1 MSVYEA
7 VIALVGDPPP
17 GYDILVWIFAAI
29 VLIFLITSA
38 FNVLYALLKFISD
51 R

>member
-1 MSVYEA
+1 MSIYEA
-7 VIALVGDPPP
+7 VISLVGDPPL